1 MNPQQVAQLI
11 EAGLAGSRALV
22 KSADN
27 VHFEAVVIAPVFAG
41 KRPVQRHQLVYST
54 LGAAV
59 GNEIHALALQAYTP
73 DEYGGLGGG

>member
-11 EAGLAGSRALV
+11 EAGLNGSRALV
-22 KSADN
+22 SSDDN
-27 VHFEAVVIAPVFAG
+27 VHFEAVVIAAAFIG

-59 GNEIHALALQAYTP
+59 GNEIHALALQVFTP
-73 DEYGGLGGG
+73 DEYAGQGRG